1 MPTLPQKAAADKP
14 ADIDWAAA
22 LQADMLSVVRHAIE
36 HLVGAE
42 LAAVLGPPYA
52 RDGARVGYRHGSKG
66 RTITSPVGAVTLTV
80 PRARLQG
87 GVGAATEW
95 QSQVLPAY
103 ARRMRQVNE
112 AVLQAYLCGA
122 NTRRIRGALKPLLQG
137 RALSKSAISR
147 IVQGLKA
154 QLEAWRART
163 LADLDLVALYL
174 DGFHLRVRLGG
185 RVSPVPVLAVLG
197 VQRSGQKVL
206 VHLSLRGSESTAA
219 WAAVCEDLAARGVR
233 APQLCI
239 LDGGKGLRA
248 AVERTWPA
256 AAIQRCTVH
265 KLRNLLTHAPRRLH
279 DALRDDYHAIVFAE
293 DGAAARRAYLAFIKT
308 WTKGC
313 PGAVTSLEEAGA
325 ELLTFFRYPRSQ
337 WKSWRTTNSIERLHL
352 EFRRRVKTQGSFPTA
367 DAALALLYGL
377 VASGQI
383 CFRKL
388 EGWSDLA
395 LAFAI
400 PAPTAAEKAA

>member
-14 ADIDWAAA
+14 AEIDWAAA
-22 LQADMLSVVRHAIE
+22 LQAEMRTVVRQAIE

-42 LAAVLGPPYA
+42 LAAVLGPPYT
-52 RDGARVGYRHGSKG
+52 RGGARVGYRHGSKV
-66 RTITSPVGAVTLTV
+66 RTITSPVGAVTLTI
-80 PRARLQG
+80 PRARLQAG
-87 GVGAATEW
+87 ASAATEW
-95 QSQVLPAY
+95 QSQIVPTY

-112 AVLQAYLCGA
+112 AVLHAYLCGA

-147 IVQGLKA
+147 IVQGLKG
-154 QLEAWRART
+154 QLEAWRTRA

-206 VHLSLRGSESTAA
+206 VHLSLRGSESTDA

-239 LDGGKGLRA
+239 IDGGKGLRA

-256 AAIQRCTVH
+256 AGIQRCTVH

-279 DALRDDYHAIVFAE
+279 DELRDDYHAIVFAE
-293 DGAAARRAYLAFIKT
+293 DGGAARRAYAAFLKK

-313 PGAVTSLEEAGA
+313 PGAVTSLEEAGV

-337 WKSWRTTNSIERLHL
+337 WKSWRTTNSIERLYL

-388 EGWSDLA
+388 EGSQDMA
-395 LAFAI
+395 LAFSI
-400 PAPTAAEKAA
+400 PETATEEAA

>member
-1 MPTLPQKAAADKP
+1 
-14 ADIDWAAA
+14 
-22 LQADMLSVVRHAIE
+22 
-36 HLVGAE
+36 VGAE
-42 LAAVLGPPYA
+42 LAAVLGAPYA
-52 RDGARVGYRHGSKG
+52 RGGGRVGYRHGSKV
-66 RTITSPVGAVTLTV
+66 RTITSPVGAVTLTL
-80 PRARLQG
+80 PRARLQAAG
-87 GVGAATEW
+87 GGATEW
-95 QSQVLPAY
+95 QSQVVPAY

-112 AVLQAYLCGA
+112 AVLPAYLCGA

-174 DGFHLRVRLGG
+174 DGCHLRVRLGG

-206 VHLSLRGSESTAA
+206 VHLSLRGSESTNA

-239 LDGGKGLRA
+239 IDGGKGLHV

-256 AAIQRCTVH
+256 AVIQRCTVH

-279 DALRDDYHAIVFAE
+279 DELRDDYHAIVFAE
-293 DGAAARRAYLAFIKT
+293 DGAAARRAYLAFLKK

-383 CFRKL
+383 VFRKL
-388 EGWSDLA
+388 EGWQDMARA
-395 LAFAI
+395 LTI
-400 PAPTAAEKAA
+400 PAPTAEEAA

>member
-1 MPTLPQKAAADKP
+1 M
-14 ADIDWAAA
+14 
-22 LQADMLSVVRHAIE
+22 
-36 HLVGAE
+36 
-42 LAAVLGPPYA
+42 LGPPYA
-52 RDGARVGYRHGSKG
+52 RGEVRVGYRHGSKG
-66 RTITSPVGAVTLTV
+66 RTITSPVGVVTLTV
-80 PRARLQG
+80 PRARLQAE
-87 GVGAATEW
+87 GAGATEW

-154 QLEAWRART
+154 QLEAWRARALT
-163 LADLDLVALYL
+163 DLDLVALYL

-206 VHLSLRGSESTAA
+206 VHLSLRGSESTDA
-219 WAAVCEDLAARGVR
+219 WAAVCEDLVARGVP
-233 APQLCI
+233 APQLCV
-239 LDGGKGLRA
+239 LDGSKGLRA

-279 DALRDDYHAIVFAE
+279 DELRDDYHAMVFAE
-293 DGAAARRAYLAFIKT
+293 DGAIARRAYAAFRKK

-313 PGAVTSLEEAGA
+313 PGAVASLEEAGA

-337 WKSWRTTNSIERLHL
+337 WKSWRTTNSIERLHQ

-367 DAALALLYGL
+367 DAALTLLYGL

-383 CFRKL
+383 VFRKL
-388 EGWSDLA
+388 EGWQDMARA
-395 LAFAI
+395 LTI
-400 PAPTAAEKAA
+400 PAPPAEEAA

>member
-1 MPTLPQKAAADKP
+1 MPTLPQKPAGNKP

-22 LQADMLSVVRHAIE
+22 LQADMLSVVRQAIE

-42 LAAVLGPPYA
+42 LAAVLGAPYA
-52 RDGARVGYRHGSKG
+52 RGGGRVGYRHGSKV
-66 RTITSPVGAVTLTV
+66 RTITSPVGAVTLTL
-80 PRARLQG
+80 PRARLQAAG
-87 GVGAATEW
+87 GGATEW
-95 QSQVLPAY
+95 QSQVVPAY

-206 VHLSLRGSESTAA
+206 VHLSLRGSESTDA
-219 WAAVCEDLAARGVR
+219 WAAACEDLAARGVR

-239 LDGGKGLRA
+239 IDGGKGLRA

-279 DALRDDYHAIVFAE
+279 DELRDDYHAIVFAE
-293 DGAAARRAYLAFIKT
+293 DGAAARRAYLAFVKK

-313 PGAVTSLEEAGA
+313 QGAVASLEEAGA

-337 WKSWRTTNSIERLHL
+337 WKSWRTTNSIERLHQ

-367 DAALALLYGL
+367 DAALTLLYGL

-383 CFRKL
+383 VFRKL
-388 EGWSDLA
+388 EGWQDMARA
-395 LAFAI
+395 LTI
-400 PAPTAAEKAA
+400 PVPTAEEAA

>member
-1 MPTLPQKAAADKP
+1 
-14 ADIDWAAA
+14 
-22 LQADMLSVVRHAIE
+22 
-36 HLVGAE
+36 
-42 LAAVLGPPYA
+42 
-52 RDGARVGYRHGSKG
+52 
-66 RTITSPVGAVTLTV
+66 
-80 PRARLQG
+80 
-87 GVGAATEW
+87 
-95 QSQVLPAY
+95 
-103 ARRMRQVNE
+103 
-112 AVLQAYLCGA
+112 
-122 NTRRIRGALKPLLQG
+122 
-137 RALSKSAISR
+137 LSKSAISR

-206 VHLSLRGSESTAA
+206 VHLSLRGSESTDAWTAA
-219 WAAVCEDLAARGVR
+219 CEDLAARGVR
-233 APQLCI
+233 APQLCV
-239 LDGGKGLRA
+239 LDGSKGLRA

-279 DALRDDYHAIVFAE
+279 DELRDDYHVIVFAE
-293 DGAAARRAYLAFIKT
+293 DGGAARRAYTAFVKK
-308 WTKGC
+308 WGKGC
-313 PGAVTSLEEAGA
+313 PGAAKSLEEAGT

-337 WKSWRTTNSIERLHL
+337 WKSWRTTNSIERLYL

-388 EGWSDLA
+388 EGWHDMA

-400 PAPTAAEKAA
+400 PAPTAEEAA

>member
-1 MPTLPQKAAADKP
+1 MPTLPQKAAVDKP
-14 ADIDWAAA
+14 AEIDWAAA
-22 LQADMLSVVRHAIE
+22 LQVEMRTVVRQAIE

-42 LAAVLGPPYA
+42 LGAVLGPPYA
-52 RDGARVGYRHGSKG
+52 RGEARLGYRHGSKV
-66 RTITSPVGAVTLTV
+66 RTITSPVGAVTLTI
-80 PRARLQG
+80 PRARLQAG
-87 GVGAATEW
+87 ADAATEW

-206 VHLSLRGSESTAA
+206 VHLSLRGSESTDA

-233 APQLCI
+233 APSS
-239 LDGGKGLRA
+239 A
-248 AVERTWPA
+248 SST
-256 AAIQRCTVH
+256 
-265 KLRNLLTHAPRRLH
+265 
-279 DALRDDYHAIVFAE
+279 
-293 DGAAARRAYLAFIKT
+293 AAR
-308 WTKGC
+308 GC
-313 PGAVTSLEEAGA
+313 APPSNGRG
-325 ELLTFFRYPRSQ
+325 
-337 WKSWRTTNSIERLHL
+337 
-352 EFRRRVKTQGSFPTA
+352 RRRRS
-367 DAALALLYGL
+367 
-377 VASGQI
+377 SGVPCTSSGI
-383 CFRKL
+383 C
-388 EGWSDLA
+388 
-395 LAFAI
+395 
-400 PAPTAAEKAA
+400 

>member
-22 LQADMLSVVRHAIE
+22 LQAELRTVVRQAIE

-42 LAAVLGPPYA
+42 LTAMLGPPYA
-52 RDGARVGYRHGSKG
+52 RGGTRVGYRHGAKG
-66 RTITSPVGAVTLTV
+66 RTITSPVGTVTLTV
-80 PRARLQG
+80 PRARLQAG
-87 GVGAATEW
+87 ASAATEW

-154 QLEAWRART
+154 QLEAWRARP

-293 DGAAARRAYLAFIKT
+293 DGTAARRAYLAFIKQ

-383 CFRKL
+383 VFRKL
-388 EGWSDLA
+388 EGWPDLA
-395 LAFAI
+395 RALTI
-400 PAPTAAEKAA
+400 PAPTAEEAA

>member
-14 ADIDWAAA
+14 ADIDWATA
-22 LQADMLSVVRHAIE
+22 LQAEMRTVVRQAIE

-42 LAAVLGPPYA
+42 LGAVLGPPYA
-52 RDGARVGYRHGSKG
+52 RGEVRLGYRHGSKV
-66 RTITSPVGAVTLTV
+66 RTITSPVGVVTLTI
-80 PRARLQG
+80 PRARLQAG
-87 GVGAATEW
+87 TEAATEW

-197 VQRSGQKVL
+197 VQRSGQKLL
-206 VHLSLRGSESTAA
+206 VHLSLRGSESTTA

-233 APQLCI
+233 VPQLCV

-279 DALRDDYHAIVFAE
+279 DELRDDYHAIVFAE
-293 DGAAARRAYLAFIKT
+293 DGAAARRAYLAFIKQ

-383 CFRKL
+383 VFRKL
-388 EGWSDLA
+388 EGWPDMARA
-395 LAFAI
+395 LTI
-400 PAPTAAEKAA
+400 PAPTAEEAA

>member
-1 MPTLPQKAAADKP
+1 MPTLPQKPAGNKP

-22 LQADMLSVVRHAIE
+22 LQADMLSVVRQAIE

-42 LAAVLGPPYA
+42 LAAVLGAPYA
-52 RDGARVGYRHGSKG
+52 RGGGRVGYRHGSKV
-66 RTITSPVGAVTLTV
+66 RTITSPVGAVTLTL
-80 PRARLQG
+80 PRARLQAAG
-87 GVGAATEW
+87 GGATEW
-95 QSQVLPAY
+95 QSQVVPAY

-206 VHLSLRGSESTAA
+206 VHLSLRGSESTDA

-239 LDGGKGLRA
+239 IDGGKGLRA

-279 DALRDDYHAIVFAE
+279 DELRDDYHAIVFAE
-293 DGAAARRAYLAFIKT
+293 DGAAARRAYLAFVKK

-313 PGAVTSLEEAGA
+313 QGAVASLEEAGA

-337 WKSWRTTNSIERLHL
+337 WKSWRTTNSIERLHQ

-367 DAALALLYGL
+367 DAALTLLYGL

-383 CFRKL
+383 VFRKL
-388 EGWSDLA
+388 EGWQDMARA
-395 LAFAI
+395 LTI
-400 PAPTAAEKAA
+400 PVPTAEEAA

>member
-14 ADIDWAAA
+14 PDIDWAAA
-22 LQADMLSVVRHAIE
+22 LQAEMRTVVRQAIE

-52 RDGARVGYRHGSKG
+52 RGEARVGYRHGSKV

-80 PRARLQG
+80 PRARLQA
-87 GVGAATEW
+87 VGAGATEW

-137 RALSKSAISR
+137 RTLSKSAVSR

-154 QLEAWRART
+154 QLEAWRARP

-383 CFRKL
+383 VFRKL
-388 EGWSDLA
+388 EGWQDMTRA
-395 LAFAI
+395 LTI
-400 PAPTAAEKAA
+400 PAPTAEEAA

>member
-1 MPTLPQKAAADKP
+1 MPTLPQKPAGNKP
-14 ADIDWAAA
+14 ADIDWAAT
-22 LQADMLSVVRHAIE
+22 LQADMLSVVRQAIE

-42 LAAVLGPPYA
+42 LAAVLGAPYA
-52 RDGARVGYRHGSKG
+52 RGGGRVGYRHGSKV
-66 RTITSPVGAVTLTV
+66 RTITSPVGAVTLTL
-80 PRARLQG
+80 PRARLQAAG
-87 GVGAATEW
+87 GGATEW
-95 QSQVLPAY
+95 QSQVVPAY

-206 VHLSLRGSESTAA
+206 VHLSLRGSESTEA

-239 LDGGKGLRA
+239 IDGGKGLRA

-279 DALRDDYHAIVFAE
+279 DELRDDYHAIVFAE
-293 DGAAARRAYLAFIKT
+293 DGAAARRAYLAFVKK

-313 PGAVTSLEEAGA
+313 QGAVASLEEAGA
-325 ELLTFFRYPRSQ
+325 ELLTFFRSPRSQ
-337 WKSWRTTNSIERLHL
+337 WKSWRTTNSIERLHQ

-367 DAALALLYGL
+367 AAALTLLYGL

-383 CFRKL
+383 VFRKL
-388 EGWSDLA
+388 EGWQDMARA
-395 LAFAI
+395 LTI
-400 PAPTAAEKAA
+400 PVPTAEEAA

>member
-1 MPTLPQKAAADKP
+1 MPTLPQKTAVDKP

-22 LQADMLSVVRHAIE
+22 LQAEMRTVVRQAIE

-42 LAAVLGPPYA
+42 LTAVLGAPYA
-52 RDGARVGYRHGSKG
+52 RGEARLGYRHGSKV

-80 PRARLQG
+80 PRARLQ
-87 GVGAATEW
+87 AEASTATEW

-103 ARRMRQVNE
+103 TRRMRQVNE

-122 NTRRIRGALKPLLQG
+122 NTRRIRGALTPLLQG

-154 QLEAWRART
+154 QLEAWRARPLT
-163 LADLDLVALYL
+163 DLDLVALYL

-206 VHLSLRGSESTAA
+206 VHLSLRGSESTDA

-239 LDGGKGLRA
+239 IDGGKGLRA

-279 DALRDDYHAIVFAE
+279 DELRDDYHAIVFAE
-293 DGAAARRAYLAFIKT
+293 EGGAATRTTFLKK
-308 WTKGC
+308 WHKGC
-313 PGAVTSLEEAGA
+313 PGAATSLEEAGA

-388 EGWSDLA
+388 EGWPEMA
-395 LAFAI
+395 HAFTIA
-400 PAPTAAEKAA
+400 APTAEEAA

>member
-22 LQADMLSVVRHAIE
+22 LQADMLSVVRQAIE

-52 RDGARVGYRHGSKG
+52 RDGARVGYRHGSKV

-103 ARRMRQVNE
+103 ARRMRQVDE

-206 VHLSLRGSESTAA
+206 VHLSLRGSESTDA
-219 WAAVCEDLAARGVR
+219 WAAVCEDLAARGVG

-239 LDGGKGLRA
+239 IDGGKGLRA

-265 KLRNLLTHAPRRLH
+265 KLRNVLTHAPRRLH
-279 DALRDDYHAIVFAE
+279 DELRDDYHAIVFAE
-293 DGAAARRAYLAFIKT
+293 DGAAARRAYLAFVKKG
-308 WTKGC
+308 TKGC

-325 ELLTFFRYPRSQ
+325 ELLTFFRYPRSR
-337 WKSWRTTNSIERLHL
+337 WKSWRTTNRIERLHQ

-367 DAALALLYGL
+367 DAALTLLYGL

-388 EGWSDLA
+388 EGWHDMA
-395 LAFAI
+395 LAFTI
-400 PAPTAAEKAA
+400 PVPKVEEAA

>member
-1 MPTLPQKAAADKP
+1 MPTLPQKTAADKP

-22 LQADMLSVVRHAIE
+22 LQVEMRTVVRQAIE

-42 LAAVLGPPYA
+42 LGAVLGPPYA
-52 RDGARVGYRHGSKG
+52 RGDARLGYRHGSKV
-66 RTITSPVGAVTLTV
+66 RTITSPVGAVTLTI
-80 PRARLQG
+80 PRARLQAG
-87 GVGAATEW
+87 AAAATEW

-147 IVQGLKA
+147 VVQGLKA
-154 QLEAWRART
+154 QLEAWRARP

-206 VHLSLRGSESTAA
+206 VHLSLRGSESTEA

-293 DGAAARRAYLAFIKT
+293 DGAAARRAYLAFVKQ

-383 CFRKL
+383 VFRKL
-388 EGWSDLA
+388 EGWPDMAHA
-395 LAFAI
+395 LTI
-400 PAPTAAEKAA
+400 PAPTAEEAA

>member
-22 LQADMLSVVRHAIE
+22 LQADMLSVVRQAIE

-42 LAAVLGPPYA
+42 LAAVLGAPYA
-52 RDGARVGYRHGSKG
+52 RDGARVGYRHGSKV

-87 GVGAATEW
+87 GIDAATEW

-137 RALSKSAISR
+137 RALSKSAVSR

-154 QLEAWRART
+154 ELEAWRART
-163 LADLDLVALYL
+163 LADLDFVALYL

-206 VHLSLRGSESTAA
+206 VHLSLRGSESTDA
-219 WAAVCEDLAARGVR
+219 WAAVCEDLVARGVR

-239 LDGGKGLRA
+239 IDGGKGLRA

-279 DALRDDYHAIVFAE
+279 DELRDDYHAIVFAE
-293 DGAAARRAYLAFIKT
+293 DGAAARRAYLAFIKK

-388 EGWSDLA
+388 EGSSDLA
-395 LAFAI
+395 IAFAI
-400 PAPTAAEKAA
+400 PVPTAAEEAA

>member
-52 RDGARVGYRHGSKG
+52 RDGARVGYRHGSKV

-122 NTRRIRGALKPLLQG
+122 NTRRIRGALRPLLQG

-206 VHLSLRGSESTAA
+206 VHLSLRGSESTDA
-219 WAAVCEDLAARGVR
+219 WAAVCEDVAARGVR

-239 LDGGKGLRA
+239 IDGGKGLRA

-279 DALRDDYHAIVFAE
+279 DELRDDYHAIVFAE
-293 DGAAARRAYLAFIKT
+293 DGAAARRAYLAFIKK

-400 PAPTAAEKAA
+400 PVPTAAEEAA

>member
-1 MPTLPQKAAADKP
+1 MPTLPQKAVADKP
-14 ADIDWAAA
+14 GEVDWAVA
-22 LQADMLSVVRHAIE
+22 LQAEMLTVVRQAIE

-52 RDGARVGYRHGSKG
+52 RAEARVGYRHGSKV

-80 PRARLQG
+80 PRARLQAG
-87 GVGAATEW
+87 TSAATEW
-95 QSQVLPAY
+95 QSQVVPAY

-206 VHLSLRGSESTAA
+206 VHLSLRGSESTDA

-239 LDGGKGLRA
+239 IDGGKGLHA

-256 AAIQRCTVH
+256 AVIQRCTVH

-279 DALRDDYHAIVFAE
+279 DELRDDDHAIVFAE
-293 DGAAARRAYLAFIKT
+293 DGAAARRAYLAFLKK

-383 CFRKL
+383 VFRKL
-388 EGWSDLA
+388 EGWQDMARA
-395 LAFAI
+395 LTI
-400 PAPTAAEKAA
+400 PAPTAEEAA

>member
-14 ADIDWAAA
+14 ADRDWAAA
-22 LQADMLSVVRHAIE
+22 LQTEMRTVVRQAIE

-42 LAAVLGPPYA
+42 LAAVLGPPCA
-52 RDGARVGYRHGSKG
+52 RDGARVGYRHGSKV
-66 RTITSPVGAVTLTV
+66 RTITSPVGAVTLTG
-80 PRARLQG
+80 PRARLQTG
-87 GVGAATEW
+87 TGVTEW

-147 IVQGLKA
+147 IVQGLQA
-154 QLEAWRART
+154 QLEAWRTRA
-163 LADLDLVALYL
+163 LADLELVALYL
-174 DGFHLRVRLGG
+174 EGFHLRVRLGG
-185 RVSPVPVLAVLG
+185 RVSSVPVLAVLG
-197 VQRSGQKVL
+197 VQRTGQKVL
-206 VHLSLRGSESTAA
+206 VHLSLRGSESTDA
-219 WAAVCEDLAARGVR
+219 WTAVCEDLAARGVH
-233 APQLCI
+233 APQLCV
-239 LDGGKGLRA
+239 LDGSKGLRA
-248 AVERTWPA
+248 AVERIWPA
-256 AAIQRCTVH
+256 AAIQRGTVH
-265 KLRNLLTHAPRRLH
+265 KLRNLLTHGPRRLH
-279 DALRDDYHAIVFAE
+279 DELRADYHAIVFAE
-293 DGAAARRAYLAFIKT
+293 DGAAARRAYRAFVTK

-313 PGAVTSLEEAGA
+313 PGAVASLEDAGP

-337 WKSWRTTNSIERLHL
+337 WKSWRTTNSIERLYL

-388 EGWSDLA
+388 EGWQDLA
-395 LAFAI
+395 RTFSI
-400 PAPTAAEKAA
+400 PASMTEEAA

>member
-1 MPTLPQKAAADKP
+1 MPMLPQKAAADKP

-22 LQADMLSVVRHAIE
+22 LQADMLSVVRQAIE

-52 RDGARVGYRHGSKG
+52 RGGARVGYRHGSKV

-80 PRARLQG
+80 PRARLQTG
-87 GVGAATEW
+87 AGAATEW
-95 QSQVLPAY
+95 QSQVVPVY

-185 RVSPVPVLAVLG
+185 RVSSVPVLAVLG

-206 VHLSLRGSESTAA
+206 VHLSLRGSESTNA

-239 LDGGKGLRA
+239 IDGGKGLRA
-248 AVERTWPA
+248 AVEQTWPA

-279 DALRDDYHAIVFAE
+279 DELRDDYHAIVFAE

-308 WTKGC
+308 WAKGC

-383 CFRKL
+383 VFRKL
-388 EGWSDLA
+388 EGWHDMPRA
-395 LAFAI
+395 LTI
-400 PAPTAAEKAA
+400 PAPTAEEAA

>member
-1 MPTLPQKAAADKP
+1 
-14 ADIDWAAA
+14 
-22 LQADMLSVVRHAIE
+22 
-36 HLVGAE
+36 VGAE
-42 LAAVLGPPYA
+42 LGAVLGPPYA
-52 RDGARVGYRHGSKG
+52 RGEVRLGYRHGSKV
-66 RTITSPVGAVTLTV
+66 RTITSPVGVVTLTI
-80 PRARLQG
+80 PRARLQAG
-87 GVGAATEW
+87 TEAATEW

-122 NTRRIRGALKPLLQG
+122 NTRRIRGALKPLVQG

-239 LDGGKGLRA
+239 IDGGKGLRA

-293 DGAAARRAYLAFIKT
+293 DGAAARRAYLAFIKQ

-383 CFRKL
+383 VFRKL
-388 EGWSDLA
+388 EGWPDMARA
-395 LAFAI
+395 LTI
-400 PAPTAAEKAA
+400 PAPTAEEAA